1 MVATA
6 AATGAVLVALGSPW
20 SAEVRFPRPGI
31 LGVGLVAGV
40 TAFLVATA
48 LGLPLGATLIA
59 GLAAAPAPSWSMRQ
73 AAGRRAR
80 TAAERWPDFLTAV
93 RSRLATGASMPEACA
108 AAARHLGGAF
118 ACLDRGPGQPFSTT
132 IAQARQTWSDSLA
145 DRVLMSLEAAETAGG
160 PTVGA
165 VLGSL
170 AASVADDLR
179 LRRAHHAALTEQRL
193 TAAVAL
199 LAPWAILVLSI
210 LTNPTAA
217 EAFATP
223 TGNAIVGGG
232 AIATLVGFAMAR
244 RAARLSRPP
253 RVFS

>member
-1 MVATA
+1 MLATTA
-6 AATGAVLVALGSPW
+6 GAGAVLVALGSPW
-20 SAEVRFPRPGI
+20 STEVRLPRPGA
-31 LGVGLVAGV
+31 LGVGLAGGV
-40 TAFLVATA
+40 TAFLVAAA
-48 LGLPLGATLIA
+48 LRLPLGAAL
-59 GLAAAPAPSWSMRQ
+59 LAAAVAAPAPSLAKRQ
-73 AAGRRAR
+73 AATRRANS
-80 TAAERWPDFLTAV
+80 AAERWPDFLTAV
-93 RSRLATGASMPEACA
+93 RSRLATGASLPEACA
-108 AAARHLGGAF
+108 AAGRHVGGAF
-118 ACLDRGPGQPFSTT
+118 TCLDTGPGQPFSATV
-132 IAQARQTWSDSLA
+132 AEARQAWSDSLA
-145 DRVLMSLEAAETAGG
+145 DRILMSLEAAENAGG

-193 TAAVAL
+193 TAGVAL
-199 LAPWAILVLSI
+199 LAPWAILILSI

-223 TGNAIVGGG
+223 TGNRILAGG

-253 RVFS
+253 RVFR